1 MTKWKTISVFL
12 FLLSI
17 FIFVVFSLVQL
28 TPMYGPPDEMARDTT
43 RRLKETALV
52 HVCHRHS
59 HCGEYCEL
67 SCRMET
73 VTGPSQKRM
82 IRWIPDVYRDGR

>member
-1 MTKWKTISVFL
+1 MTKWKTISVSL

-43 RRLKETALV
+43 RRLQETAL
-52 HVCHRHS
+52 
-59 HCGEYCEL
+59 
-67 SCRMET
+67 
-73 VTGPSQKRM
+73 GPSPLIGILIVGSIVSYLVGWKQSRAPHKRE
-82 IRWIPDVYRDGR
+82 

>member
-1 MTKWKTISVFL
+1 MTKWKTISVSL

-43 RRLKETALV
+43 RRLQETALV
-52 HVCHRHS
+52 
-59 HCGEYCEL
+59 
-67 SCRMET
+67 
-73 VTGPSQKRM
+73 PSAIGILIVGSIVSYLVGWKQSRAPHKRE
-82 IRWIPDVYRDGR
+82 

>member
-1 MTKWKTISVFL
+1 MTKWKTISVSL

-43 RRLKETALV
+43 RRLQETALV
-52 HVCHRHS
+52 
-59 HCGEYCEL
+59 L
-67 SCRMET
+67 SAIGILIVGSIVSYLVGWKQSRA
-73 VTGPSQKRM
+73 PHKRE
-82 IRWIPDVYRDGR
+82 

>member
-1 MTKWKTISVFL
+1 MEDDLGLSLSFEYFHL
-12 FLLSI
+12 RRLLSC
-17 FIFVVFSLVQL
+17 QL

-43 RRLKETALV
+43 RRLQETALV
-52 HVCHRHS
+52 PVCHRHS